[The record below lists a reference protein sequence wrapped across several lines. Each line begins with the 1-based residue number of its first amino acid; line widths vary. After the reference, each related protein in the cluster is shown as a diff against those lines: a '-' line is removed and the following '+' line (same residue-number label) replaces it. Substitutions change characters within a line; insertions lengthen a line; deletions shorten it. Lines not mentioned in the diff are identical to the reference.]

1 MLKFHKKNTQNAQG
15 MVEFALVLPILL
27 LLIFGVIA
35 FGHLFFVY
43 SFTVAASREAARWG
57 AAVGNTANGLPR
69 FRDCDEILATA
80 ARVGG
85 VAGVRPENIVIE
97 YDHGP
102 NSGAPFATCPAGGEG
117 PDVALSDR
125 IIVTTVVNYEPIV
138 PLVDIPAFP
147 MEAVTA
153 RTIIRGLPVG
163 AAPTIPPSCIST
175 FFEFVV
181 TTGELDVDTTES
193 IDYHVKAVGA
203 QQPTNG
209 IVNIWIGGNQKVT
222 NSNKLSDS
230 ITFIPN
236 AGGIFEVKGTF
247 KSNDPKFCS
256 IDPPAI
262 FPIKVRKQ
270 SLVKF
275 VPGIADLPDPSK
287 PEEGVVIK
295 LYVES
300 KIGTT
305 VPIPTGIVNVNDTLD
320 TGIGC
325 QILLEADGTGTCL
338 LPGYPASGVRTLQA
352 EYLGDDDYGKSPL
365 AFEQHTVVGVV
376 PPTLVP
382 TPTIAA
388 SPTPKPLCP
397 VLVSTFNFT
406 EQNDGFWVSI
416 NNPDGT
422 QAKLYNLTVTWP
434 SVASGDS
441 LLKEVRYDTTTTA
454 VCNPASPTPACI
466 WVPSNFPLE
475 PTQRTLGQE
484 GEVSW
489 SGPAKLDLQPGQT
502 KQLRFVYTS
511 PLPNTKKNN
520 PVKYSLIIQF
530 DKMVNNQRCKIVIP
544 DTERNVK

>member
-57 AAVGNTANGLPR
+57 AAVGNTSSGLPR
-69 FRDCDEILATA
+69 FRDCNEILQTA

-85 VAGVRPENIVIE
+85 VAGVRPENIVIQ

-102 NSGAPFATCPAGGEG
+102 NTGAPYATCPAGGSG

-125 IIVTTVVNYEPIV
+125 IIVTTVVNYKPIV
-138 PLVDIPAFP
+138 PLVNISAFP
-147 MEAVTA
+147 IEAVTA

-163 AAPTIPPSCIST
+163 SAPTIPPSCIST
-175 FFEFVV
+175 FFEFEVM
-181 TTGELDVDTTES
+181 TGELDVDSTES
-193 IDYHVKAVGA
+193 INYAVKAVGA
-203 QQPTNG
+203 QQPTSG
-209 IVNIWIGGNQKVT
+209 QVNIWIGGNQKVT

-236 AGGIFEVKGTF
+236 AGGAFEVKGTF
-247 KSNDPKFCS
+247 KSTDSKFCS
-256 IDPPAI
+256 IDPASV

-275 VPGIADLPDPSK
+275 VPGMADLPDPSK
-287 PEEGVVIK
+287 PDEGVIIK

-305 VPIPTGIVNVNDTLD
+305 VPIPTGIVNVNDSLD

-338 LPGYPASGVRTLQA
+338 LMGYPAAGVRTLQA
-352 EYLGDDDYGKSPL
+352 EYLGDDDYGKSPF
-365 AFEQHTVVGVV
+365 AFEQHIVEGVV

-397 VLVSTFNFT
+397 VLMTTFNFT
-406 EQNDGFWVSI
+406 EQKDGFWVSI
-416 NNPDGT
+416 KNPDVT

-434 SVASGDS
+434 SVPSGDS
-441 LLKEVRYDTTTTA
+441 LLKEVRFDTTTSA
-454 VCNPASPTPACI
+454 VCNPASPTAACI
-466 WVPSNFPLE
+466 WVPSEFPLP
-475 PTQRTLGQE
+475 PTQQILGLE
-484 GEVSW
+484 GDFGW
-489 SGPAKLDLQPGQT
+489 SGPADLVLQPGQT

-520 PVKYSLIIQF
+520 PVKYAMTIQF